1 MRYFIWNKS
10 SCPQLI
16 QKKNIRKMEKEFIIT
31 STNNIEGGNVIKY
44 FGVINNNVV
53 LGTNLFSDIGAS
65 FIDIFGGTSNSYQ
78 NKLKNIYETSIQ
90 NLKIKARNL
99 GANAILG
106 LSIDFDE
113 ISGGNKSMFMIS
125 VSGTAVSIE
134 YSFNKI
140 ENNNSKI
147 NNSISNEILVN
158 ELNKRQIINKIE
170 NNKLLN
176 QEEWYFLQQNNI
188 PSLTEK
194 LLEKYLYTFDNSIS
208 IDSEQGQIFSRG
220 ITNYFRVLDKD
231 TSINILYDKLI
242 KNPKSVFELINNN
255 NLFSPEKVL
264 WLIEKGELGVA
275 ILCLNI
281 NKENYSNTDLSQMST
296 IVKSFENL
304 VNRGSIKATKSLLGK
319 DKEKYICPNGHT
331 NEIESEFC
339 ETLIC
344 SQNIKGLTKGQVE
357 KIDNFKNKVE
367 TLSYLFNQN

>member
-1 MRYFIWNKS
+1 
-10 SCPQLI
+10 
-16 QKKNIRKMEKEFIIT
+16 MEKEFIIT

-194 LLEKYLYTFDNSIS
+194 LLEKYLYTFDNPIS
-208 IDSEQGQIFSRG
+208 IDSEQKQIFSRG

-264 WLIEKGELGVA
+264 WLIEKGEFGVA

-281 NKENYSNTDLSQMST
+281 NKENYSNTDLSQMSE
-296 IVKSFENL
+296 IIKSFESL
-304 VNRGSIKATKSLLGK
+304 VNRGNIKATKSLLGK

-339 ETLIC
+339 ETLNC
-344 SQNIKGLTKGQVE
+344 AQNIKGLTKGQVE
-357 KIDNFKNKVE
+357 KIDTFKNKVE

>member
-1 MRYFIWNKS
+1 
-10 SCPQLI
+10 
-16 QKKNIRKMEKEFIIT
+16 MEKEFIIT

-264 WLIEKGELGVA
+264 WLIEKGEFGVA

-281 NKENYSNTDLSQMST
+281 NKENYSNTDLSQMSE
-296 IVKSFENL
+296 IIKSFESL
-304 VNRGSIKATKSLLGK
+304 VNRGNIKATKSLLGK

-339 ETLIC
+339 ETLNC
-344 SQNIKGLTKGQVE
+344 AQNIKGLTKGQVE
-357 KIDNFKNKVE
+357 KIDTFKNKVE